1 MGCMRRRDSHGA
13 AGPGTRSGRVPLAS
27 SGWRARK
34 PRRPVST
41 ASPRMPI
48 LSDLCCTLS
57 RGGDIAQV
65 YENNWD
71 LWQNWMNDVSKII
84 PYQ

>member
-1 MGCMRRRDSHGA
+1 
-13 AGPGTRSGRVPLAS
+13 
-27 SGWRARK
+27 
-34 PRRPVST
+34 VST
-41 ASPRMPI
+41 ASPRVLK
-48 LSDLCCTLS
+48 LSDLSCPLS